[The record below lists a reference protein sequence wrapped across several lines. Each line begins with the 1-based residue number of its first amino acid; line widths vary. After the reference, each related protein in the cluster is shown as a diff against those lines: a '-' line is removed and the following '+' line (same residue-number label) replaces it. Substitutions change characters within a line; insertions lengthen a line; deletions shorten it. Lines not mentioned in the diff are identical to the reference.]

1 MATYNDKLLAVRRFV
16 EENFD
21 DAGELTVAL
30 GLTVEDMVKLLPDV
44 LVANYNKFIEAY
56 DYSEEEQE
64 DDESEDDGIGDEW
77 EE

>member
-21 DAGELTVAL
+21 DAGELTTAL

-44 LVANYNKFIEAY
+44 LVANYNKFMEAY

>member
-44 LVANYNKFIEAY
+44 LVANYNNFMEAY

>member
-30 GLTVEDMVKLLPDV
+30 GLTVEDMVKLLPDI
-44 LVANYNKFIEAY
+44 LVANYNKFMEAY

>member
-44 LVANYNKFIEAY
+44 LVANYNKFMEAY